1 MNILLSL
8 WRQDIFLYFCSMV
21 KNNIPF
27 KVAVGYV
34 AVAVV
39 MVMAIVLV
47 YGNTQSLLN
56 INKMSRDY
64 NYKRNVVDSLVYSM
78 LDVSNNE
85 RSIYMGTSK
94 DWKKLRLSI
103 KEAKRLTLSLK
114 MLEQDSLQRAR
125 MDTLVSLLSLKQDN
139 LAELRKIMN
148 YDTRENLLNEKMEN
162 LNSGKDSVMVHTK
175 TAKTHENERTTVE
188 VVKTRKGFFRRL
200 ADAFKKGTTDTISI
214 HNDVNST
221 TTDSVAIPVD
231 VADEVVGV
239 LSQINREERKHSIRK
254 QMAVSKE
261 LGDLR
266 IVSQQLAH
274 RTTLL
279 LDTIRDNEKRTM
291 QEALVRAL
299 KSRQSLLW
307 QISLLA
313 LLAIVAAGILFL
325 YISRDAK
332 KERIYRENLE
342 NANAEIQRIMNQ
354 RERLLLTIT
363 HDIKAPVASISGFID
378 LMRDYVK
385 DAKAIGYIDNIVNSS
400 DHLSRLVASLLD
412 YHKLENGQMEL
423 HPTAFSPSALVGQ
436 ATEGMRMLAERKG
449 LSINMSFKDDAAA
462 RSESDEASPKHY
474 VADAFRIRQVLD
486 NLISNAIKYTQ
497 KGEISVNA
505 FVSKAPSDGNRYL
518 TVSVKDTGMGMTAE
532 ESRRAFMAFTR
543 LQNAQGIEGTGLG
556 LSITHELV
564 TLLGGK
570 ITLKSVKDVGSTFTV
585 TIPVSQATADDNAIS
600 GEKADDQAA
609 SAPFQHSKPLTLT
622 NQKILILDDD
632 RLQLQLLQEMLR
644 SKTESGWQVFA
655 CQHVTD
661 ALTILHNEKP
671 ALMLM
676 DIEMPEMSGM
686 EIIRM
691 INHSQ
696 MKVVAMTAH
705 DPSIKAE
712 LAKAGFDGC
721 LFKPFQ
727 PDALESL
734 IGPSSAESPQ
744 QSCPSAASEHSNV
757 YLSELLAFAAGD
769 KEAEQEILRT
779 VIAELHT
786 YRNSL
791 LCLLSSPSDEQSP
804 LPDFKQEAGRIAHK
818 LLPIATLLHADC
830 LPQLQSLSP
839 EQIHNLN
846 ADAIHECLNKVN
858 NDLASILD
866 AIER

>member
-175 TAKTHENERTTVE
+175 TAKTYENERTTVE

-231 VADEVVGV
+231 VADEVVEV
-239 LSQINREERKHSIRK
+239 LSQINKEERKHSIRK

-385 DAKAIGYIDNIVNSS
+385 DEKAIGYIDNIVNSS

-423 HPTAFSPSALVGQ
+423 HPTAFSPSALVCQ

-449 LSINMSFKDDAAA
+449 LSINMSFQDDATA
-462 RSESDEASPKHY
+462 RSESAKASPKHY

-518 TVSVKDTGMGMTAE
+518 TVSVKDTGMGMTTE

-644 SKTESGWQVFA
+644 NKTESGWQVFA

-696 MKVVAMTAH
+696 MKVIAMTAH